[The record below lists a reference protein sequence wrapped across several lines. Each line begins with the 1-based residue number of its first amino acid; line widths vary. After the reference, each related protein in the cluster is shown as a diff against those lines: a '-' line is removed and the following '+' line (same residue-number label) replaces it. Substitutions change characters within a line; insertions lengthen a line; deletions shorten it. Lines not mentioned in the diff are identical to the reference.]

1 MAEQYDK
8 VIEYISGLI
17 SSGELESGS
26 RLPAERAIS
35 EELSVSR
42 NSAREALHTLEH
54 MGIMKSVHGSGNYLS
69 DNMSAGMSEMFRFML
84 LLKLVSKDDVR
95 RFRCD
100 MEKMICRNIIASG
113 RTDLDRIERIFDLDC
128 SEAERD
134 RLFHYELVY
143 TEGNKLWICLMEA
156 ISDVY
161 REWITDVLEASDENR
176 KNTLHKLHRAILDA
190 LRSGDM
196 ERCEEAIDKHYNI

>member
-84 LLKLVSKDDVR
+84 LLKQVSKDDVR

-100 MEKMICRNIIASG
+100 ME
-113 RTDLDRIERIFDLDC
+113 
-128 SEAERD
+128 
-134 RLFHYELVY
+134 
-143 TEGNKLWICLMEA
+143 
-156 ISDVY
+156 
-161 REWITDVLEASDENR
+161 
-176 KNTLHKLHRAILDA
+176 
-190 LRSGDM
+190 
-196 ERCEEAIDKHYNI
+196 